1 MRTAKPLTI
10 PMSPA
15 DHARLRY
22 CVRKLIQAS
31 IEDATKGGGDPEDM
45 PFIEHDLRSAR
56 ASFWSLFAKES
67 K

>member
-1 MRTAKPLTI
+1 MKAAKPLTL
-10 PMSPA
+10 PLSPA
-15 DHARLRY
+15 DYARLRY

-31 IEDATKGGGDPEDM
+31 IEDATKGGGDPEDA

-56 ASFWSLFAKES
+56 ASFWSLFVKEI